1 MIKNKHLLTLLPTLC
16 IASFVQA
23 QTVYDDETNKLDIYG
38 RLEGQVA
45 KGDASFAGENDW
57 LGRMNGRLGFNMSRE
72 LDAIDNSRVV
82 GKIEWQIRTEVND
95 SRLDEGDDLE
105 ARYSYLGIEHDD
117 WGMVIFGRTK
127 NPLYQVMKM
136 TDKYKNYTPGI
147 YNFGVSSIDTS
158 YKYNRQ
164 DATLQYN
171 AEFGM
176 HEIQA
181 AYVMGNGENDR
192 LDHAMMAS
200 YRLNYKGDGF
210 KLSPAI
216 AVSQFKRHDD
226 NTDTKR
232 KQHDQIM
239 AGVELSLKGF
249 AFGVTA
255 DYVKIDLDSGDED
268 KYFGMDT
275 IASYQWKRFKVL
287 AGYSFL
293 DQKDEAIYEK
303 EDWRVEGQWTLS
315 RGTYL
320 SLTYARELAAKNEDS
335 DDDAITLGLRYD
347 F

>member
-239 AGVELSLKGF
+239 AGVELSPKWSSC
-249 AFGVTA
+249 VPPHQ
-255 DYVKIDLDSGDED
+255 K
-268 KYFGMDT
+268 T
-275 IASYQWKRFKVL
+275 ICFR
-287 AGYSFL
+287 
-293 DQKDEAIYEK
+293 
-303 EDWRVEGQWTLS
+303 
-315 RGTYL
+315 
-320 SLTYARELAAKNEDS
+320 
-335 DDDAITLGLRYD
+335 AITFRVSKHNTEHTLC
-347 F
+347 